1 MIYLDM
7 DGVLTNFH
15 GRYADLFGD
24 IDKVPKK
31 LWRSNWKEFI
41 EGKNFETLDV
51 IEGAEELLKFV
62 RTLDTP
68 VEILT
73 SSGGTDYH
81 EEVTSQKLKWLSKHG
96 IKYKANV
103 VPGGQKKAEYA
114 AFDRVLV
121 DDTPRVIEAYRNAGG
136 YGILH
141 DSKKVK
147 DTINELKEFFDY
159 A

>member
-7 DGVLTNFH
+7 DGVLCDFH

-31 LWRSNWKEFI
+31 QWRSNWKEFI
-41 EGKNFETLDV
+41 AGKNFETLDL
-51 IEGAEELLKFV
+51 IKGAKELLSFV

-68 VEILT
+68 IEILT
-73 SSGGTDYH
+73 SSGGQDYH
-81 EEVTSQKLKWLSKHG
+81 EEVAAQKLKWLRKHG
-96 IKYKANV
+96 IMYKANI

-121 DDTPRVIEAYRNAGG
+121 DDTPRVIDAYRNAGG

-141 DSKKVK
+141 DSKKVEH
-147 DTINELKEFFDY
+147 TILELKEFFGH

>member
-1 MIYLDM
+1 M
-7 DGVLTNFH
+7 DGVLTDFR
-15 GRYADLFGD
+15 GKYSALFGD
-24 IDKVPKK
+24 LEKVSKEQ
-31 LWRSNWKEFI
+31 WKANFDQFVK
-41 EGKNFETLDV
+41 GKNFETLDV
-51 IEGAEELLKFV
+51 IQGAEELLEFV
-62 RTLDTP
+62 RTLDIP

-73 SSGGTDYH
+73 SSGGTTHH
-81 EEVTSQKLKWLSKHG
+81 EEVASQKLKWLRQHG
-96 IKYKANV
+96 ITYKANV
-103 VPGGQKKAEYA
+103 VPGGQKKAAYA

-147 DTINELKEFFDY
+147 HTILELKEFFSH